1 MQNVSCFFCDQCK
14 KETHF
19 VHIQR
24 ASKIAGVNRSTVYYW
39 LEKDW
44 VHWRELPSGRRVIC
58 QESLSR
64 PGIHCSAVVD
74 RLQMRAKG
82 AAA

>member
-1 MQNVSCFFCDQCK
+1 MQNVSYFFCDDCK

-19 VHIQR
+19 VHIGT
-24 ASKIAGVNRSTVYYW
+24 AIKITGVSRSTIYYW
-39 LEKDW
+39 IDHEW

-64 PGIHCSAVVD
+64 SGKHAQVITRVS
-74 RLQMRAKG
+74 RAKG